1 MPSILVDGE
10 RYDLAQEE
18 CDAFFPPVP
27 ASSADVNAEHD
38 RRALAGR
45 VFTVEGYGDIALE
58 GSDRAQTVLLALKD
72 SARDLIDVGISSP
85 LLRFTDRDNVT
96 HTLTPRWT
104 VELVN
109 AGKAYM
115 QALHDA
121 KIALKAMDPIP
132 ADYADDSRWP

>member
-10 RYDLAQEE
+10 RYELAQEE
-18 CDAFFPPVP
+18 YDAIFPPVP
-27 ASSADVNAEHD
+27 TTSADVNVEHD
-38 RRALAGR
+38 RRAMAGR
-45 VFTVEGYGDIALE
+45 VFTIDGYGDVALE
-58 GSDRAQTVLLALKD
+58 GSDRTQTVLLALKD
-72 SARDLIDVGISSP
+72 TARDLIAAGITAP
-85 LLRFTDRDNVT
+85 LLRLTDRDNVT
-96 HTLTPRWT
+96 HSLTADQT

-115 QALHDA
+115 QALHEA